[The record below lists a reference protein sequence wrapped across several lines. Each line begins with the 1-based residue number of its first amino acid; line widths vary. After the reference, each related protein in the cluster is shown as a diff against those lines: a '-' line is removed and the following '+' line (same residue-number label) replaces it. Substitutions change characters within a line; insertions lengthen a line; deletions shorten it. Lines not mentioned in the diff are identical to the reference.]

1 MSFDAFDVWW
11 WPYLFILV
19 GGWLATDLWRFI
31 GVYVGDRLSD
41 DSELL
46 VMVRCV
52 ATALVAAVIGNL
64 VIFPGGA
71 LAATPVWIRVFSIV
85 AGFVAYLAAGKR
97 VIVGIAAAEALL
109 GGWLIF
115 FG

>member
-1 MSFDAFDVWW
+1 MSFDAFEVWW

-19 GGWLATDLWRFI
+19 GGWMATDLWRFL

-46 VMVRCV
+46 VLVRCV

-64 VIFPGGA
+64 IVFPGGA
-71 LAATPVWIRVFSIV
+71 LAATPLLLRIG
-85 AGFVAYLAAGKR
+85 AMATGFCAYLILGKR
-97 VIVGIAAAEALL
+97 VIAGIIPAEAVLVAGLL
-109 GGWLIF
+109 LL
-115 FG
+115 